1 MTNNELLLAMSDMM
15 ETKLKAEVRPLR
27 NEMYD
32 MEQRL
37 ESKVLGVKDELQHEI
52 REVKVELRN
61 EIREVQQNLE
71 GKIQNLDSK
80 IQDVE
85 QSLEGK
91 IQNLDSKIQSV
102 EQNLNSKI
110 QNLDSKIQNVE
121 QSLGSQIQEVQQNLG
136 KEIHLLK
143 LCQENLILPLLN
155 TIESCYT
162 DTYRRY
168 RDYAD
173 RIEAVF
179 DDVDIMKKVIT
190 EHSREL
196 QKLA

>member
-80 IQDVE
+80 IQ
-85 QSLEGK
+85 
-91 IQNLDSKIQSV
+91 
-102 EQNLNSKI
+102 
-110 QNLDSKIQNVE
+110 NVE

-143 LCQENLILPLLN
+143 LCQENLILPRLN

>member
-102 EQNLNSKI
+102 EQ
-110 QNLDSKIQNVE
+110 
-121 QSLGSQIQEVQQNLG
+121 SLGSQIQEVQQNLG

-143 LCQENLILPLLN
+143 LCQENLILPRLN